1 MLGPWSTHSP
11 LMFCVELVPGQP
23 TSALARPA
31 YQGADLT
38 PPAVVATKPIARR
51 HVVLAAI
58 VLSHCGPPAKARA
71 PRPGTARGL
80 SRRKPS
86 QTSPAPPSRDGQRVR
101 GPEHGQEH
109 DSDDGVHFASS
120 DSLSGASEKSRN
132 THLPGTNCSV
142 APGFVQDN
150 VRFPLGVHFD
160 HVRLSAPWMAAK
172 AILACPFSKCC
183 TETTLNFA

>member
-58 VLSHCGPPAKARA
+58 VLSHCGLPAKARA

-101 GPEHGQEH
+101 GPEYGQEH
-109 DSDDGVHFASS
+109 EAKRGVHCAGSFGIESSTSSTPRPIGMQVAWLSTCGKRHAVDIGQSGSALHDFAPAGTHGPT
-120 DSLSGASEKSRN
+120 LTGA
-132 THLPGTNCSV
+132 H
-142 APGFVQDN
+142 
-150 VRFPLGVHFD
+150 
-160 HVRLSAPWMAAK
+160 RL
-172 AILACPFSKCC
+172 
-183 TETTLNFA
+183 T